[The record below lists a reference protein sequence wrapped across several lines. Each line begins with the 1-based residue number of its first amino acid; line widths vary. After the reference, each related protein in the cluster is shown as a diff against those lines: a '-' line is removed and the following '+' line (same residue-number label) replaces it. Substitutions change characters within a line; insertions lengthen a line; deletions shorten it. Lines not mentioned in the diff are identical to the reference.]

1 MTIKIQSVHFKQRA
15 NNPAEANVL
24 HPTHGSSDHDL
35 EHVLCSDVMDKHL
48 DNGVFWCSCSQKK
61 TSYGN

>member
-24 HPTHGSSDHDL
+24 HLSHGSSDHD
-35 EHVLCSDVMDKHL
+35 VQTSCSDVMDKHL
-48 DNGVFWCSCSQKK
+48 DSGVF
-61 TSYGN
+61 